1 MRYLSLLVLL
11 FLASYA
17 SAQKNVIDKIIAVV
31 GEEIV
36 LKSDIEN
43 QFLHEQSQGLVNSS
57 TDSRTRILENLLVQK
72 LLVAQAKIDSI
83 EVTDTEVENAL
94 NSQLEQ
100 YVQHIGS
107 RERLETYFGKSYE
120 DIKNE
125 MRNPLREQMITQRMQ
140 SKIVENVR
148 VTPSEVRYFYRKFNK
163 DSLPEVPDKKV
174 YADVFPT
181 AQLHCH
187 TGHKYPALHHP
198 HAVPAHHRLSGL
210 QKRLQQQGHL
220 LQTHLQVPG

>member
-57 TDSRTRILENLLVQK
+57 SDSRTRILENLLVQK

-83 EVTDTEVENAL
+83 TVTDTEVENAL
-94 NSQLEQ
+94 NSSWNNTCNISVHGNAWKLIS
-100 YVQHIGS
+100 VNHTRTSRMKCGPRFGS
-107 RERLETYFGKSYE
+107 K
-120 DIKNE
+120 
-125 MRNPLREQMITQRMQ
+125 
-140 SKIVENVR
+140 
-148 VTPSEVRYFYRKFNK
+148 
-163 DSLPEVPDKKV
+163 
-174 YADVFPT
+174 
-181 AQLHCH
+181 
-187 TGHKYPALHHP
+187 
-198 HAVPAHHRLSGL
+198 
-210 QKRLQQQGHL
+210 
-220 LQTHLQVPG
+220 

>member
-57 TDSRTRILENLLVQK
+57 ADSRTRILENLLVQK

-94 NSQLEQ
+94 NLQLAEALQ
-100 YVQHIGS
+100 
-107 RERLETYFGKSYE
+107 
-120 DIKNE
+120 
-125 MRNPLREQMITQRMQ
+125 
-140 SKIVENVR
+140 NVR
-148 VTPSEVRYFYRKFNK
+148 ENGPLIHNWSNTCNTS
-163 DSLPEVPDKKV
+163 
-174 YADVFPT
+174 
-181 AQLHCH
+181 
-187 TGHKYPALHHP
+187 
-198 HAVPAHHRLSGL
+198 
-210 QKRLQQQGHL
+210 
-220 LQTHLQVPG
+220 VPGNVWKPTSENHTRTSRTKCVTRSANK

>member
-36 LKSDIEN
+36 LKWDIEN

-57 TDSRTRILENLLVQK
+57 SDSRTRILENLLVQK

-83 EVTDTEVENAL
+83 TVTDTEVENAL

-100 YVQHIGS
+100 YVASISVHGNAWKLIS
-107 RERLETYFGKSYE
+107 VNETE

-125 MRNPLREQMITQRMQ
+125 MRTPLRERIDHT
-140 SKIVENVR
+140 
-148 VTPSEVRYFYRKFNK
+148 K
-163 DSLPEVPDKKV
+163 D
-174 YADVFPT
+174 
-181 AQLHCH
+181 
-187 TGHKYPALHHP
+187 
-198 HAVPAHHRLSGL
+198 AV
-210 QKRLQQQGHL
+210 
-220 LQTHLQVPG
+220 

>member
-72 LLVAQAKIDSI
+72 LLVAQAKIDS
-83 EVTDTEVENAL
+83 
-94 NSQLEQ
+94 
-100 YVQHIGS
+100 
-107 RERLETYFGKSYE
+107 
-120 DIKNE
+120 
-125 MRNPLREQMITQRMQ
+125 
-140 SKIVENVR
+140 
-148 VTPSEVRYFYRKFNK
+148 
-163 DSLPEVPDKKV
+163 
-174 YADVFPT
+174 
-181 AQLHCH
+181 
-187 TGHKYPALHHP
+187 
-198 HAVPAHHRLSGL
+198 
-210 QKRLQQQGHL
+210 
-220 LQTHLQVPG
+220 

>member
-57 TDSRTRILENLLVQK
+57 SDSRTRILENLLVQK

-83 EVTDTEVENAL
+83 DG
-94 NSQLEQ
+94 
-100 YVQHIGS
+100 HRHGS
-107 RERLETYFGKSYE
+107 GKCIEFPVGTIRATYRFTG
-120 DIKNE
+120 
-125 MRNPLREQMITQRMQ
+125 
-140 SKIVENVR
+140 
-148 VTPSEVRYFYRKFNK
+148 TPGNLFR
-163 DSLPEVPDKKV
+163 
-174 YADVFPT
+174 
-181 AQLHCH
+181 
-187 TGHKYPALHHP
+187 
-198 HAVPAHHRLSGL
+198 
-210 QKRLQQQGHL
+210 
-220 LQTHLQVPG
+220 